1 MSDRA
6 SDSAAWQAALRA
18 PLSASAISA
27 AISSATGAAWPVE
40 TVVETGSTNQ
50 DLLQRARERAP
61 LAPLVRAA
69 NEQSAGRGRAGRT
82 WHAPRGAAL
91 LFSVAIPLGAGQA
104 LHAASA
110 LAAGVAIAELLRSE
124 GVDAELKW
132 PNDLLLGGAKLGGIL
147 AEVAIDPE
155 HAVTI
160 VIGVGLNV
168 WTDEASRAAIGTP
181 VAELTSRLAPE
192 RFVAERERWL
202 GRLAAAAVAAA
213 QSVARDG
220 FAPWRPRFEALFAY
234 RGQSIE
240 LREGVQLIASGIALG
255 VDDHGQLRVR
265 SARGVEAHVSGDVSL
280 RLADSQR

>member
-1 MSDRA
+1 
-6 SDSAAWQAALRA
+6 
-18 PLSASAISA
+18 LSAS
-27 AISSATGAAWPVE
+27 AISSATGAPWPVE

-132 PNDLLLGGAKLGGIL
+132 PNDLLLDGAKLGGIL
-147 AEVAIDPE
+147 AEVAIDPQ

-160 VIGVGLNV
+160 VIGVGLNI
-168 WTDEASRAAIGTP
+168 WTDAASRAAIGTP

-202 GRLAAAAVAAA
+202 GRLAAAAVA
-213 QSVARDG
+213 RDG

-240 LREGVQLIASGIALG
+240 LREGAQLIASGIALG